1 VNHINLLLELSMI
14 SGQAWNTLYSRKLW
28 GSSHH
33 LSFTKKSLR
42 DGHFWPSHIF
52 YQDRLEICPAF
63 LKRRKRRASAKTQR
77 AIQPDSTG
85 KHQNEPGRSG
95 QSWSANH
102 LGKFSQI
109 LSDSYILI
117 PPKKTVNYQNSS
129 LVVLGCSLAS
139 LFWRCYD
146 VLGRFLLYQRIPT
159 IIYGM
164 SPRLNQSVRYQFFQC
179 IVDQRQLKPYYSIFI
194 YVPRVYKHSWKNSYF
209 KWFSLQKVNHGLKD
223 ILVAIICP
231 EVESGETKQ
240 VSTWGTIRLIWSGE
254 KTGKT
259 PELRRFCL
267 IIVMIFSRSQQK
279 DMAFV
284 SQL

>member
-1 VNHINLLLELSMI
+1 MNHINLLLELSMI

-117 PPKKTVNYQNSS
+117 PPKKNCKLSELITSS
-129 LVVLGCSLAS
+129 IRVLPCLSFLA
-139 LFWRCYD
+139 LLWRF
-146 VLGRFLLYQRIPT
+146 GPIP
-159 IIYGM
+159 
-164 SPRLNQSVRYQFFQC
+164 S
-179 IVDQRQLKPYYSIFI
+179 
-194 YVPRVYKHSWKNSYF
+194 
-209 KWFSLQKVNHGLKD
+209 
-223 ILVAIICP
+223 
-231 EVESGETKQ
+231 
-240 VSTWGTIRLIWSGE
+240 VSTYTNHHLWDVTAS
-254 KTGKT
+254 
-259 PELRRFCL
+259 
-267 IIVMIFSRSQQK
+267 
-279 DMAFV
+279 
-284 SQL
+284 